1 MKPTRA
7 LFALL
12 AALLCGPA
20 LAQDSGVSGEISED
34 GVVAIGAV
42 AMAGAAW
49 LAYNAGDDADESQR
63 NLMTIGAAY
72 AVWGAAIWVNHSRT
86 RALTL
91 LPAERGAVVRM
102 ELRFGAA
109 P

>member
-1 MKPTRA
+1 MTPTRA
-7 LFALL
+7 LLVLL

-20 LAQDSGVSGEISED
+20 LAQESGVSGEISENA
-34 GVVAIGAV
+34 VVAIGAV

-49 LAYNAGDDADESQR
+49 LAYNAGDDAQESQR

-72 AVWGAAIWVNHSRT
+72 AVWGAAIWINNSRT
-86 RALTL
+86 RELTL

-102 ELRFGAA
+102 EFRFGA
-109 P
+109 PP